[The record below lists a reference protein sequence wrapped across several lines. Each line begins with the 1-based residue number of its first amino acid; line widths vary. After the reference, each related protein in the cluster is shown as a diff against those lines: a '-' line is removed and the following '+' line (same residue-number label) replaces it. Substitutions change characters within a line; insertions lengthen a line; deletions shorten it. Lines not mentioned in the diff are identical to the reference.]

1 MWLSPPPPQWGGA
14 KERGDEVIYV
24 DQFFWVFVFLQA
36 NYLVSFSTFDLPRTL
51 PWVHMHPLTK
61 MKVSGRSKIHY
72 DLVLSPDFWPTRSL
86 SVMWSLP
93 CPRRGGAESLK
104 PFLKQGFAP
113 LCPCHDY
120 YLDYCHDYYLKVF
133 TRDKHWLFTLF
144 LLLPPFRM
152 VNRRLVVNALTR
164 AHLSLISRNANSC
177 NYPTWCPLLHAHEIQ
192 TGGKL

>member
-1 MWLSPPPPQWGGA
+1 
-14 KERGDEVIYV
+14 
-24 DQFFWVFVFLQA
+24 
-36 NYLVSFSTFDLPRTL
+36 
-51 PWVHMHPLTK
+51 
-61 MKVSGRSKIHY
+61 
-72 DLVLSPDFWPTRSL
+72 
-86 SVMWSLP
+86 MWSLP

-144 LLLPPFRM
+144 LLLTSFQM

-177 NYPTWCPLLHAHEIQ
+177 NYPT
-192 TGGKL
+192 